1 MGDDVVWFWESSW
14 VFGPGA
20 LFLWDGWQSVR
31 SVFWECEV
39 EFSCGEPG
47 GGVPSALRWMCCVCG
62 GGCWSFCVIFKFI
75 FGGFWIIIVVK
86 VCWFGF
92 EGGLL
97 GAAWVLEES
106 GLYV

>member
-1 MGDDVVWFWESSW
+1 M
-14 VFGPGA
+14 FGPGA

-62 GGCWSFCVIFKFI
+62 GGGCWSFCVIFKFI

-92 EGGLL
+92 EGGL
-97 GAAWVLEES
+97 W
-106 GLYV
+106 GLPGFWREWSVCVIMWFCRF